1 MQLQEI
7 RVNEYGFLVN
17 LIHPKSLLMLL
28 SNYSEV
34 LLQESIYDSNIE
46 TDLLEYTL
54 KSHFE
59 KALILA
65 VFNHKRDHEID
76 SYQF

>member
-1 MQLQEI
+1 
-7 RVNEYGFLVN
+7 
-17 LIHPKSLLMLL
+17 MLL